1 MKRSAILLIVI
12 SLYTFIF
19 IPAIPL
25 LAQELQ
31 LPKDSDRTPPI
42 VKHEPQVTTAPSGS
56 PLGIDAT
63 VTDNIVVKE
72 VTLYYRVM
80 GNNEYFSIQ
89 MTPSMG
95 DTYSAVIPSA
105 DVMEPGLEYY
115 IQASDKAGNIVLRGF
130 SFSPLS
136 VSVAPVLLPIDRPA
150 EKFKEMD
157 QETPSVEVKPVKK
170 PLLKT
175 ETKPKAWYQN
185 WVVWAVAGGVVV
197 VAAAAGGGGGGGDS
211 GGGAPPTGSISISG
225 PLP

>member
-1 MKRSAILLIVI
+1 MKKNAILLIVI

-19 IPAIPL
+19 MPAIPVI
-25 LAQELQ
+25 AQELQ

-42 VKHEPQVTTAPSGS
+42 VKHEPQVATAPSGS
-56 PLGIDAT
+56 TLVIEAT

-80 GNNEYFSIQ
+80 GNNEYFSIH
-89 MTPSMG
+89 MSPLMG
-95 DTYSAVIPSA
+95 DTYSATIPSA
-105 DVMEPGLEYY
+105 DVLEPGLEYY

-150 EKFKEMD
+150 EKFMD
-157 QETPSVEVKPVKK
+157 KETPSVEVKPVKK

-175 ETKPKAWYQN
+175 EAKPKAWYQN

-197 VAAAAGGGGGGGDS
+197 VAAAAGGGGGGGGDT
-211 GGGAPPTGSISISG
+211 GGGASDTGSISVSG